1 MLHTGITRS
10 VHKVSMN
17 RRRTKRYTI
26 LVSRTGQKPIVFS
39 FHPTIAFLSLILGVG
54 CPIVVISTTL
64 YSYVHRNIQL
74 AQRNSQLTEEASN
87 ILKRLELLEDKVGT
101 LKELPEQSQPDT
113 AQPDTTQPDANS
125 QPSSNSQ
132 PSTEP
137 NAKSQSR
144 LTSQNANLE
153 SSRQV
158 EPEVM
163 LSVARNKIPSLL
175 QLLQTDAEPLTENDL
190 IRDAARPRGL
200 PIAGD
205 AKISSPF
212 GLQPST
218 SQWGYEL
225 HQGIDLT
232 AAYGSPIQSTAS
244 GTIEEAGWDTR
255 FGNRIVINHGYGY
268 RTLYAHLSKLAVTPG
283 TSVKRDQVIGY
294 LGNSGRS
301 TTPHLHYGI
310 YRNGFV
316 VDPKDYL
323 N

>member
-26 LVSRTGQKPIVFS
+26 LVSRTGQQPIVFS
-39 FHPTIAFLSLILGVG
+39 FHPTIAFLALILGVG
-54 CPIVVISTTL
+54 FPLVVASTTL
-64 YSYVHRNIQL
+64 YSYAHRNIQL
-74 AQRNSQLTEEASN
+74 AQRNSQLTEEASS

-101 LKELPEQSQPDT
+101 LKESPEQSQPDA
-113 AQPDTTQPDANS
+113 AQPDAAQSDAAQPDANS
-125 QPSSNSQ
+125 QPSA
-132 PSTEP
+132 EP

-153 SSRQV
+153 SSRPV

-175 QLLQTDAEPLTENDL
+175 QLLQTNAEPLTENDL

-232 AAYGSPIQSTAS
+232 AAYGSPIQATAS

-301 TTPHLHYGI
+301 TAPHLHYGI

>member
-54 CPIVVISTTL
+54 CPIVVTSTTL
-64 YSYVHRNIQL
+64 YSYAHRNIQL
-74 AQRNSQLTEEASN
+74 AQRNSQLTEEASS

-101 LKELPEQSQPDT
+101 LKESPEQSQPD
-113 AQPDTTQPDANS
+113 AIQPDTTQPDANS
-125 QPSSNSQ
+125 QS
-132 PSTEP
+132 STEP

-144 LTSQNANLE
+144 VTSQNANLE

-200 PIAGD
+200 PIIGE

-212 GLQPST
+212 GLQPSA
-218 SQWGYEL
+218 SRWGYEL
-225 HQGIDLT
+225 HQGLDLT
-232 AAYGSPIQSTAS
+232 AAYGSPIQATAS

-255 FGNRIVINHGYGY
+255 FGNRIVIDHGYGY

-294 LGNSGRS
+294 LGDSGRS
-301 TTPHLHYGI
+301 TAPHLHYGI